1 MRVVQFG
8 AGRIGKIHARNI
20 ASHPRSTLYG
30 IVDPVEEAGK
40 ALAEQYDTK
49 FMEETDALGDPQV
62 DAVVIASATNVHAD
76 QIELRNCD
84 RCSSGDPE
92 VSILPRV
99 LQEC

>member
-62 DAVVIASATNVHAD
+62 DALIRTLEIVGKRHRLSNFVPNGGK
-76 QIELRNCD
+76 Q
-84 RCSSGDPE
+84 
-92 VSILPRV
+92 
-99 LQEC
+99 